1 VFAGNILGLRKHL
14 GLSRSELARFL
25 GVSEASIVRWESED
39 GASEPKG
46 LQAVLLQAISDA
58 ADHHPPRD
66 IARAVRRCGLDH
78 REALKTLL
86 AAAG

>member
-1 VFAGNILGLRKHL
+1 MRKHL

-25 GVSEASIVRWESED
+25 GISEATVVRWESED
-39 GASEPKG
+39 DASEPKG

-58 ADHHPPRD
+58 ANQHPPRD

-86 AAAG
+86 TAAG

>member
-1 VFAGNILGLRKHL
+1 
-14 GLSRSELARFL
+14 
-25 GVSEASIVRWESED
+25 
-39 GASEPKG
+39 
-46 LQAVLLQAISDA
+46 VLLQAISDA
-58 ADHHPPRD
+58 AGHHPPRD

>member
-1 VFAGNILGLRKHL
+1 MRKHL

-25 GVSEASIVRWESED
+25 GVSEATVVRWESED
-39 GASEPKG
+39 DASEPKG

-58 ADHHPPRD
+58 AGHHPPRD
-66 IARAVRRCGLDH
+66 IARAVRSCGLDH